1 MSRYVV
7 EAYSDDCLVTADHW
21 SAKRAFADA
30 VEWRLVRRLNGVTIR
45 DGGKRYSIS
54 EFAAAMAQE
63 ECAEADRASASAAS
77 SPNIGIVS

>member
-30 VEWRLVRRLNGVTIR
+30 VLVRRLNGVTIHN
-45 DGGKRYSIS
+45 GGKRYSIS
-54 EFAAAMAQE
+54 EFAAAMAQDGF
-63 ECAEADRASASAAS
+63 AEADRASASAAS
-77 SPNIGIVS
+77 SPNIGIIS